1 MKSQELIHIHRL
13 LFETRGYLEHEGAV
27 SADAFAA
34 YDAQPIRPTHFHRGK
49 EAHMGAIELLLEGLD
64 TRPKVPSLA

>member
-13 LFETRGYLEHEGAV
+13 LFEVRRYLEHEGAV

-34 YDAQPIRPTHFHRGK
+34 YDAQPIRPNHFHRGK
-49 EAHMGAIELLLEGLD
+49 ESHMGAIELLLEGLD
-64 TRPKVPSLA
+64 AQPQVPSPA